1 MNKNFGVNYTKSSSN
16 RNISVSFPK
25 IGNQEIC
32 VVEVKSSKKV
42 LIIEHISKNGIKTE
56 KLFIR
61 TGNQTVQIEKLDEIN
76 TFLKDRSKES

>member
-1 MNKNFGVNYTKSSSN
+1 M
-16 RNISVSFPK
+16 K

-76 TFLKDRSKES
+76 TFLKDRSKESWKP